1 MEKLKLACI
10 IVFSLLSIS
19 RCTFSKN
26 QKDECALNHSHLRY
40 KIVKDG
46 FIGKDAYAR
55 IDLCFKE
62 KRKEYEGISTDCLIA
77 LLGKPISSTNS
88 EMTYYLGVA
97 KMGRITGGV
106 TFIFQAGKV
115 VGSKC
120 FIV

>member
-1 MEKLKLACI
+1 MEKFKLAYFI
-10 IVFSLLSIS
+10 SFSLLSIS
-19 RCTFSKN
+19 GCTIFKK
-26 QKDECALNHSHLRY
+26 QKGQCALNHSHLRY

-62 KRKEYEGISTDCLIA
+62 KRKEYEGISIDCLIA
-77 LLGKPISSTNS
+77 LLGKPISNTNS

-106 TFIFQAGKV
+106 TFIIQAGKV